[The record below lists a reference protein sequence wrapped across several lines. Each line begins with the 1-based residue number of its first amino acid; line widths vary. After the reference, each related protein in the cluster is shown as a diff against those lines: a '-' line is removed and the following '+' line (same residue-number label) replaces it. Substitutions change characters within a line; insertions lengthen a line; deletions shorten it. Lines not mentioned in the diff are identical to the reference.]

1 MRMANNFYRE
11 SKKRLKH
18 MDIPLCSPLSIKE
31 LTMTTQNLS
40 DAKLRRSYKRWS
52 ADRAYTKQM
61 KVLTKAQGFG
71 YFCCVGFNM
80 TMSIPFEWSQTT
92 AQTILKKL
100 RKTQFLNAYIEA
112 SVHKGGI
119 PLEEALEGI
128 EYFRKMNAEAQIWAR
143 TLLHKYVSECDTCEP
158 LLDESSINEWLSDTT
173 LEMPELMRLHMD
185 SPMLH
190 GQIYLELEKLVV
202 AACPD
207 EDEDDSD

>member
-1 MRMANNFYRE
+1 
-11 SKKRLKH
+11 
-18 MDIPLCSPLSIKE
+18 MDIPLSSPLSIKE

-40 DAKLRRSYKRWS
+40 DAKLRRAYKRWS
-52 ADRAYTKQM
+52 ADQAYTKQI
-61 KVLTKAQGFG
+61 KALTKAQGCG
-71 YFCCVGFNM
+71 YFGCVGFNM

-92 AQTILKKL
+92 VQTILKKL
-100 RKTQFLNAYIEA
+100 RKTQFLNAYIET

-119 PLEEALEGI
+119 PLEEVLEGI

-143 TLLHKYVSECDTCEP
+143 RLLHKYVSECDTCEP
-158 LLDESSINEWLSDTT
+158 LVNESSINEWLNATT

-202 AACPD
+202 AAHPN
-207 EDEDDSD
+207 ENNSD